1 MWGISEYKITKQWP
15 SVDLAYQQNEGQ
27 LKEFAAS
34 QIKTL
39 SSAEQLSIEAAA
51 KMAASSS
58 TTTTTT
64 TNTNSFLPSSD
75 GVSDFIIKFYENLF
89 REVMQF
95 LQPALVQ
102 GHLDDLIGQRMFIE
116 FILFMSCIFVGILF
130 IVFIFSL
137 IFVFNKDRIINLFK
151 NKFIIW
157 FLKYEAFL
165 SKITLFIIPIFIF
178 MGLFSIGNGL
188 YWLLTHPIP
197 YESLGVDLHQ
207 FVSSTPYGYIAE
219 KENMSIIH
227 SKLTKLTEGQ
237 DKLIDKLDTLIEK
250 EISAP
255 DSSLLEIGHKLDKS
269 DEFCNKVKKILDNG
283 PENFYLVFYPK
294 VYKASVKCF
303 EAQQEVAKFVDKLIE
318 SLNNKFVPDFNY
330 LYDYLNSLNLLELSA
345 LFHLIVL
352 SLICLISINIISAVL
367 GNEIINF
374 FKLEKK
380 FPKLSSFLKIRLKFQ
395 KYYLILNFSLLFIIC
410 IVTIILDI
418 FVLI

>member
-1 MWGISEYKITKQWP
+1 MWGLSEYKITNQWP
-15 SVDLAYQQNEGQ
+15 SVDLAYQQNYVEGQ

-64 TNTNSFLPSSD
+64 INTNSFLPSSD

-116 FILFMSCIFVGILF
+116 FILFMSCLFVGILF

-157 FLKYEAFL
+157 FLKYEAFI

-178 MGLFSIGNGL
+178 MGLFTIGNGL

-207 FVSSTPYGYIAE
+207 FVSSSTYGE
-219 KENMSIIH
+219 KEQN
-227 SKLTKLTEGQ
+227 
-237 DKLIDKLDTLIEK
+237 LI
-250 EISAP
+250 
-255 DSSLLEIGHKLDKS
+255 
-269 DEFCNKVKKILDNG
+269 F
-283 PENFYLVFYPK
+283 
-294 VYKASVKCF
+294 
-303 EAQQEVAKFVDKLIE
+303 
-318 SLNNKFVPDFNY
+318 
-330 LYDYLNSLNLLELSA
+330 
-345 LFHLIVL
+345 L
-352 SLICLISINIISAVL
+352 SLISN
-367 GNEIINF
+367 N
-374 FKLEKK
+374 K
-380 FPKLSSFLKIRLKFQ
+380 
-395 KYYLILNFSLLFIIC
+395 
-410 IVTIILDI
+410 
-418 FVLI
+418 